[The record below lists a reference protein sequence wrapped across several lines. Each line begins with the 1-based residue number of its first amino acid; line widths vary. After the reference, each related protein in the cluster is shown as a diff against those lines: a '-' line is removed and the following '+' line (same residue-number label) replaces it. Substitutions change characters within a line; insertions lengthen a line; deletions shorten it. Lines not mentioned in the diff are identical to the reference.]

1 MENTNTEFRHTSEDS
16 LRPPLIEAKTGDDEE
31 MKSIVVETTEVQMQS

>member
-1 MENTNTEFRHTSEDS
+1 MENTNIEYRHTSEDS
-16 LRPPLIEAKTGDDEE
+16 LRPSLTEAKTGDDEE